1 MLTQWLYDYQKNIAD
16 QAKNI
21 SSLEKQLAAYRNDT
35 SEEARKKRL
44 ELQQQ
49 LDDSRTNLKETQWDK
64 YISETNEML
73 SNMSEDYQN
82 FLNSKLDDIKTVIEN
97 VVTEINGNKKAVSDG
112 LKEISN
118 EYGITTQHFED
129 FRKNTYS
136 KSQAGIVSA
145 FNNAN
150 TEFKNGWSKVKSA
163 ILEVN
168 RTLLSKQTD
177 VTNTNNDNNGAT
189 TNNEKAE
196 AGMAQSTNIKA
207 LANGGLK
214 IIPTGGT
221 TEDKDLSKVEAEKAK
236 DIANE
241 EKQKA
246 KAKEKATTETKVKP
260 KNAWWR
266 GKWYD
271 AKGKVVSKYSLGEFI
286 WDSTGQWYRYAVAG
300 DKEWHWEKDCSR
312 TIDGKI
318 YYFDK
323 KGYVIQSKTK
333 KAPGY
338 AKGTSN
344 VPEDQFAW
352 TQEEGSEL
360 IYRTT
365 DGAILTPLNQ
375 GDMVFTHDMTQRLW
389 EIAKN
394 NIPTGTQGAAV
405 VRTTANFGDSNINAA
420 FTINLPNVKNYDEF
434 KKELQNDNNF
444 EKFVQEITVGRLN
457 GNNSLNKRKY

>member
-1 MLTQWLYDYQKNIAD
+1 M
-16 QAKNI
+16 
-21 SSLEKQLAAYRNDT
+21 AAYQNDT

-64 YISETNEML
+64 YISETSEML
-73 SNMSEDYQN
+73 SDMSEDYQN
-82 FLNSKLDDIKTVIEN
+82 FLNSKLDDVMTVIKG
-97 VVTEINGNKKAVSDG
+97 VTNEINENKKAVSDG

-145 FNNAN
+145 FNNAS
-150 TEFKNGWSKVKSA
+150 TTFKNGWSNVKAA

-177 VTNTNNDNNGAT
+177 VTKTNNDANGST

-196 AGMAQSTNIKA
+196 TKTNDKGKTVTVGNQSMNIKETA
-207 LANGGLK
+207 TGNVKLS
-214 IIPTGGT
+214 PTGST
-221 TEDKDLSKVEAEKAK
+221 KEDKDLLKAEAEKAK
-236 DIANE
+236 EIADD
-241 EKQKA
+241 EKQKS
-246 KAKEKATTETKVKP
+246 KTESKTKVTP

-271 AKGKVVSKYSLGEFI
+271 AKGKVVSKYSLGQFV

-300 DKEWHWEKDCSR
+300 DKEWHWEKDCNR

-318 YYFDK
+318 YYFNSD
-323 KGYVIQSKTK
+323 GYVIQGKTK

-344 VPEDQFAW
+344 VPEDQLAW
-352 TQEEGSEL
+352 TQEQGSEL

-405 VRTTANFGDSNINAA
+405 VRSTANFGDSNVNAS
-420 FTINLPNVKNYDEF
+420 FTINLPNVKNYDQF

-444 EKFVQEITVGRLN
+444 EKFVKEITIGQLN
-457 GNNSLNKRKY
+457 GNNTLNKRKY